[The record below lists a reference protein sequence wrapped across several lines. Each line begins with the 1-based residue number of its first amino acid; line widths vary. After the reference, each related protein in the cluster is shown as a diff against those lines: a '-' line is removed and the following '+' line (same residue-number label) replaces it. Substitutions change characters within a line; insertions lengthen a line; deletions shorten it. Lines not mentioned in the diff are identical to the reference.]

1 MDKILGRETNLLDQN
16 IISGL
21 TVDREQAFANV
32 ESFCVTCSGSFYLDK
47 NFLNLAYGSAD
58 RDRISNAN

>member
-1 MDKILGRETNLLDQN
+1 M
-16 IISGL
+16 
-21 TVDREQAFANV
+21 FADGAHKGFRIAKA